1 MYPAPAL
8 TLMSRRVDSSISARA
23 GARSARVKGR
33 LVTTSVVTPISC
45 ILSGAMLTM
54 PDSSTVA
61 VATAGAALVVPSVVA
76 ELLREDFNTGTKSMP
91 QIGHFP
97 LGSCER
103 TKGCIVQV

>member
-1 MYPAPAL
+1 MYPAPAC
-8 TLMSRRVDSSISARA
+8 TLMSRRVDSSVSARA
-23 GARSARVKGR
+23 GARSVRVKFR
-33 LVTTSVVTPISC
+33 LMTTSVVTPISC

-54 PDSSTVA
+54 PLLSTELVAMAGTALVA
-61 VATAGAALVVPSVVA
+61 VPESEAEDAG
-76 ELLREDFNTGTKSMP
+76 DFNTGTKSMP